1 MTTRSVSFTG
11 AMGRSVPGRLEM
23 PPDGEPR
30 ACAIFAHC
38 FSCTSN
44 HKAAVYVSRALAERQ
59 IAVLRF
65 DFSEGPS
72 TEDEGGGEMDRSVS
86 SILAANVDD
95 LVAAAA
101 FLASELEAPALLIGH
116 SLGGAAAIMAAQR
129 IPTAR
134 AVATIGSPSRVR
146 AIRGILPDMTADSAT
161 DDGLVSAR
169 SGGDEAEGESLEEV
183 VGELKAALLIMHATD
198 DRVVSLEHAARLY
211 TAARHPKSFVALP
224 DAGHLLLEQRDAEYA
239 AGILAA
245 WAERYFP
252 PVEHTTKDE
261 AERPTRVT
269 VSTGAEGFRT
279 EIGVRSHTL
288 LADEPVSMG
297 GTDSGPTPYDL
308 LVAALGACTT
318 MTLQLYARR
327 KGWPLEE
334 AVARLKHAKVYATDQ
349 EKSSDRPVQLD
360 QVERELELKGPLDDA
375 QRKRLMEIADR
386 CPVHRTLEGSV
397 TVRTSLM
404 P

>member
-1 MTTRSVSFTG
+1 MTTRSVTFTG

-23 PPDGEPR
+23 PADGAPR

-72 TEDEGGGEMDRSVS
+72 TEDESSGETDRSVS

-101 FLASELEAPALLIGH
+101 FLESELEAPALLMGH
-116 SLGGAAAIMAAQR
+116 SLGGVAAIMAAQR

-134 AVATIGSPSRVR
+134 AVATIGTPSRVR
-146 AIRGILPDMTADSAT
+146 AIRGILPAMAADAVA
-161 DDGLVSAR
+161 DEDGVPAQYGR
-169 SGGDEAEGESLEEV
+169 SQDEGKSVRDIVGGLE
-183 VGELKAALLIMHATD
+183 AALLIMHATD
-198 DRVVSLEHAARLY
+198 DKVVNLDHAARLY

-224 DAGHLLLEQRDAEYA
+224 DAGHLLLKQSDAEYA

-245 WAERYFP
+245 WAERYLP
-252 PVEHTTKDE
+252 PVDHAAAGAVEQ
-261 AERPTRVT
+261 PTRVT

-279 EIGVRSHTL
+279 EIGVRAHTL
-288 LADEPVSMG
+288 LADEPVSVG
-297 GTDSGPTPYDL
+297 GTDTGPTPYDL

-318 MTLQLYARR
+318 MTLQMYARR